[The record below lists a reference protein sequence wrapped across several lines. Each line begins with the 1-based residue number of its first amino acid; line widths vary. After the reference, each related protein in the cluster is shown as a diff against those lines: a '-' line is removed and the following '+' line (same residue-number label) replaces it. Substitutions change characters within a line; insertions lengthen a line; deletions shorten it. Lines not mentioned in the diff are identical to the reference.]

1 MYGSVRFNI
10 FEENLQGIVYG
21 NVKKNT
27 TAKNKNVNARTIPS
41 VFDEPIPKPVPDFW
55 RPDFISKFINYKPVK
70 AK

>member
-21 NVKKNT
+21 NVKKHT
-27 TAKNKNVNARTIPS
+27 VKNKTVNTRTSPS
-41 VFDEPIPKPVPDFW
+41 AFDKPIPKPVPDFW
-55 RPDFISKFINYKPVK
+55 RPDFIAKFINYKPLK